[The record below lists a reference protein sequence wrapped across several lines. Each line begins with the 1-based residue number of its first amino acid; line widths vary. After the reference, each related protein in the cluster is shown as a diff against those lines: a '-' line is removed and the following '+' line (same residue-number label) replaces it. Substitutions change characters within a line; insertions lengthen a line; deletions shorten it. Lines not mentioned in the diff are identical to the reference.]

1 LIQSLI
7 YRQPGRL
14 RHIPHQPLGG
24 AHRKITLSPGSEEEK
39 IFKSPQYVVIDAFM
53 TDQIQ
58 KYR

>member
-1 LIQSLI
+1 VI
-7 YRQPGRL
+7 YRQPGRV
-14 RHIPHQPLGG
+14 RHTPPQLSGG
-24 AHRKITLSPGSEEEK
+24 AHRKSMLSPGSEEEK